1 MTNHHDAFRTHRGR
15 KACLL
20 GAALFFAPWTFPG
33 EPIGIGGQAWAQ
45 QTVAGTSLTQAT
57 STLGLEVRR
66 GTVVRLPRPA
76 ASVFVADPEVAD
88 VQAQSSTLVYV
99 FGRRAGTTTVYA
111 VDVDGNVL
119 FERNV
124 VVSHSLGRL
133 RGLVGE
139 MAPGESIRV
148 ESLENGILV
157 EGEVANASQAA
168 EVKAISESFLG
179 EDETLISRLEVIE
192 PTQVSI
198 HVKVA
203 ELSREVVKIFGINL
217 DTAFETGNFLYG
229 FSTGRVFAPGG
240 GPPFTRFTDDA
251 GITNSIAGSYS
262 NNGVDVNGIVDL
274 LEREGLITVLA
285 QPNLTALSGET
296 ASFLAGGEFPI
307 PIAQDDNEITIE
319 FKEFG
324 VSLAFTPTVL
334 NSSRISLRVR
344 PEVSELSDQGA
355 IRLGELIIP
364 ALKVRRAETT
374 IELGSGQS
382 FAIGGLVSNNTRSS
396 VEKVPGIGDVPV
408 LGTLF
413 RSSRFQRNE
422 TELVIIVTAYL
433 VNPVNDRDRLR
444 SPLDGLQIASD
455 LERIVHGRLIRTS
468 PAPASSN
475 TEVETETRHLVGP
488 AGFMLN

>member
-1 MTNHHDAFRTHRGR
+1 S
-15 KACLL
+15 
-20 GAALFFAPWTFPG
+20 
-33 EPIGIGGQAWAQ
+33 QS
-45 QTVAGTSLTQAT
+45 SLTRAS
-57 STLGLEVRR
+57 STLTLEVRR

-88 VQAQSSTLVYV
+88 VQAQSSSLVYV

-124 VVSHSLGRL
+124 VVTHSLGKLESLL
-133 RGLVGE
+133 RE
-139 MAPGESIRV
+139 IAPGEDIRV

-157 EGEVANASQAA
+157 EGQVANASQAGEIKAMA
-168 EVKAISESFLG
+168 ENFLG
-179 EDETLISRLEVIE
+179 EEENLITRLDVLE

-229 FSTGRVFAPGG
+229 FSTGREFAPTGA
-240 GPPFTRFTDDA
+240 PPFSRLVDDA
-251 GITNSIAGSYS
+251 GVTNSVAGNYS
-262 NNGVDVNGIVDL
+262 NNGIDVNGIIDL
-274 LEREGLITVLA
+274 LEREGLITILA

-334 NSSRISLRVR
+334 NKSRISLRVR

-355 IRLGELIIP
+355 IRLGELVIP

-396 VEKVPGIGDVPV
+396 VEKVPGVGDVPI

-422 TELVIIVTAYL
+422 TELVIIVTAFL
-433 VNPVNDRDRLR
+433 VNPVSDRDQLR

-455 LERIVHGRLIRTS
+455 LERILQGRLIRTS
-468 PAPASSN
+468 PPTATTGGSPTDREAGA
-475 TEVETETRHLVGP
+475 EARHLVGP
-488 AGFMLN
+488 AGFALN